1 MATATRSISHV
12 GEMSTPEIQSC
23 LVSRSMLLSAFSDN
37 AILSTVVV
45 MRAVVGALVFW
56 SLGASLPLSPG
67 LEFYAALSAAIGLLY
82 FGNLSDVKGARDA
95 IVSVVP
101 AIMVWGILTFDM
113 NNAALV
119 GVTLF
124 THLMVAFFAGFSK
137 VSGSLRDLALW
148 PVLFGGMAVTLAGF
162 IEQFLF

>member
-12 GEMSTPEIQSC
+12 GEMSTPEIKSC
-23 LVSRSMLLSAFSDN
+23 LVSRSMLLSAFNDN
-37 AILSTVVV
+37 VILTIVVI
-45 MRAVVGALVFW
+45 MRAAVGALAFW
-56 SLGASLPLSPG
+56 LLGLSLPLNPG
-67 LEFYAALSAAIGLLY
+67 LEFYAALSTAVGVLY
-82 FGNLSDVKGARDA
+82 FANLSDVKSARDA

-101 AIMVWGILTFDM
+101 AMMIWGILIYDV

-124 THLMVAFFAGFSK
+124 THLLVAFFAGFSK

-148 PVLFGGMAVTLAGF
+148 PVLFGGMGVTLLGF

>member
-1 MATATRSISHV
+1 MATATRSIGHV
-12 GEMSTPEIQSC
+12 GDMSTPEIKSC

-37 AILSTVVV
+37 VTLTIMVI
-45 MRAVVGALVFW
+45 MRAAVGALAFW
-56 SLGASLPLSPG
+56 GLGISLPLIPG
-67 LEFYAALSAAIGLLY
+67 LEFYAALSAAIGILY
-82 FGNLSDVKGARDA
+82 LANLSDVKSARDA

-101 AIMVWGILTFDM
+101 ATMVWSILIYDV

-124 THLMVAFFAGFSK
+124 THLLVAFFAGFAK

-148 PVLFGGMAVTLAGF
+148 PVLFGGMGVTLLGF